1 MQRTASVCGQRGTL
15 TNTIHACYHTI
26 SDFSHSAEAVNF
38 TQWFLVLYARTN
50 PVIHSATGAMMN
62 RGVTDKDRRRSSSKE
77 CEALRDL
84 VNKLKLELLQSQ
96 VETQKVR
103 DQLQC
108 VIYLVRRAWQGD
120 ETASIH
126 VSNIVGVA
134 PPKIQRNTD
143 LNAFTA
149 TPKSRALN
157 SWARLVIGLLNRMYR
172 QEELELRAK
181 QLLYMRDREELL
193 DEELMSLSPVKQHQ
207 TDASFVQ
214 ANTLQLLQAK
224 GEEQAR
230 ERAEER
236 EQLEQQR
243 QELQAKFRKPVL
255 FRLHSDDSARKD
267 SVKRLAEFDSSEDLL
282 ITPVRQRSENDSC
295 IDLDAT
301 RHANS
306 AQDLETDRLREGPS
320 PVVVKEMERKSCDD
334 VFLTRRRSNSTSR
347 DEANVSKEKKK
358 ASRYHVRSQTSESP
372 GKKTNLQQ
380 KPRPTTANVR
390 SSLSGFSDAA
400 AKRRPVSAH
409 LSTQPKTWN
418 KPPAFDSSKTKRQ
431 LDVIERDLKRTT
443 KVLQER
449 LGISKQ
455 GFV

>member
-1 MQRTASVCGQRGTL
+1 
-15 TNTIHACYHTI
+15 
-26 SDFSHSAEAVNF
+26 
-38 TQWFLVLYARTN
+38 
-50 PVIHSATGAMMN
+50 MMN

-255 FRLHSDDSARKD
+255 FRLHSDDLARKD

-282 ITPVRQRSENDSC
+282 ITPVRQRSVLPFSSNQQ
-295 IDLDAT
+295 
-301 RHANS
+301 RHVSS
-306 AQDLETDRLREGPS
+306 AQDLETDRLREGLNRS
-320 PVVVKEMERKSCDD
+320 CATILLGFFFQSCDD

-390 SSLSGFSDAA
+390 SSLSSFSDAA

-409 LSTQPKTWN
+409 LSTQAKTWN